1 MVPSNYRRFANPQRV
16 PFGAMQ
22 MRRLGSGGPEISVVG
37 FGTWE
42 AGGSHW
48 GPNSS
53 EHEVV
58 AAIHAGLD
66 AGINWVDTAEVYGQ
80 GVSEQIVGRALAGR
94 PDTLLFTKVAPDDEG
109 SGLRPDQVRA
119 AMDASLRRLAA
130 DHVDLYQIHWPDDSV
145 ALEETWAAMA
155 DLVTAGKT
163 RFIGVSNFDRAR
175 VERCAAIHQVTSV
188 QNEFSLLERGDR
200 DGLLPWLTE
209 SGIGYLAYSPL
220 AAGRLTGAMTGDVV
234 FGSGDWR
241 GGQGE
246 FASWREQGEEWQFDR
261 EPLARALAAVDQ
273 MRPIA
278 ERLSATVA
286 QLALRWA
293 LEQPGVTG
301 VIAGS
306 RNPRHAIANAASG
319 DLQLD
324 SDTLAHLE
332 ALFAS

>member
-1 MVPSNYRRFANPQRV
+1 
-16 PFGAMQ
+16 MQ
-22 MRRLGSGGPEISVVG
+22 MRRLGNGGPEISVVG

-53 EHEVV
+53 EREVV

-94 PDTLLFTKVAPDDEG
+94 ADTLVFTKVAPDDEG
-109 SGLRPDQVRA
+109 SGVRPDQVRS
-119 AMDASLRRLAA
+119 AMDGSLRRLAV

-145 ALEETWAAMA
+145 PLEETWAAMA

-163 RFIGVSNFDRAR
+163 RFIGVSNFDRPR
-175 VERCAAIHQVTSV
+175 VERCAAIHPVTSV

-200 DGLLPWLTE
+200 DGLLPWLADR
-209 SGIGYLAYSPL
+209 GIGYLAYSPL
-220 AAGRLTGAMTGDVV
+220 AAGRLTGAMTADVV

-246 FASWREQGEEWQFDR
+246 FASWRDEGEEWSFDPA
-261 EPLARALAAVDQ
+261 PLARALAAVDL
-273 MRPIA
+273 MRPIG
-278 ERLSATVA
+278 ERVSASVA

-293 LEQPGVTG
+293 LDQRGVTG

-319 DLQLD
+319 DLRLD
-324 SDTLAHLE
+324 ADTLAELD